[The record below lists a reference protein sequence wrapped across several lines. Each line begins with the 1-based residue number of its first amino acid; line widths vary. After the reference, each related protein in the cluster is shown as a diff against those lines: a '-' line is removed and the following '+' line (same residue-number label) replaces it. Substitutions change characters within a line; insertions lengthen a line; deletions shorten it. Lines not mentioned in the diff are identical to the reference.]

1 MRNDAREFDRDA
13 VAVARVTR
21 AFFSCGVLKVGVG
34 IKVSDYIFFNHPVWE
49 RLLEKKGQVE
59 TFRQISS
66 MM

>member
-1 MRNDAREFDRDA
+1 MLRSEIA
-13 VAVARVTR
+13 
-21 AFFSCGVLKVGVG
+21 
-34 IKVSDYIFFNHPVWE
+34 YIQSMLLIACNYPVWE